1 MITMF
6 IKIDDIKKRMILLM
20 SKDQHF
26 NESRDYTFNPVQRK
40 ISIYKNVYS
49 NVYY

>member
-26 NESRDYTFNPVQRK
+26 NESRDYTFNPVQK
-40 ISIYKNVYS
+40 FQFIKYVYS